1 MNNLDIRNLAQ
12 LLYETAEALKH
23 AADYMLE
30 VENELEQQTT
40 HATRWENI
48 ADGLANTHPQ
58 HDWQD
63 SRIAYQIAKG
73 TYRNP

>member
-1 MNNLDIRNLAQ
+1 MNHLDIRNLAQ
-12 LLYETAEALKH
+12 LLHETAQALEH
-23 AADYMLE
+23 AAIYIAQLE
-30 VENELEQQTT
+30 E
-40 HATRWENI
+40 AAAKAGYWENI
-48 ADGLANTHPQ
+48 ADGLANTSPQ